1 MADKSMKSVIY
12 AEMDTT
18 GVTRGVAK
26 TTAEL
31 TKLNRTAASGARSA
45 GITATLQMTQAA
57 FQGVGT
63 LFGNVERRMNELNAA
78 ALKFS
83 GPAMGA
89 NMMANAE
96 RLKADISI
104 AKSVTPGSIAM
115 SKTKED
121 LAAGEA
127 ARIERQAGGIN
138 AGMGAVGRA
147 RGNLGATSDMLL
159 EMGGTWFAGI
169 EKLFSGDIQ
178 GVMDT
183 RSQLMGQAGEL
194 VSAENYSYG
203 AQTPGRGMQGSEELL
218 RQIAK
223 NTSGGAQ

>member
-104 AKSVTPGSIAM
+104 AKSLTPGSIAM

-127 ARIERQAGGIN
+127 ARIERNAGGIN
-138 AGMGAVGRA
+138 AGMGTTA
-147 RGNLGATSDMLL
+147 RVTGNLGATKDILS
-159 EMGGTWFAGI
+159 EMAGTFFSQYERLA
-169 EKLFSGDIQ
+169 SGDISGAFEARAQ
-178 GVMDT
+178 GI
-183 RSQLMGQAGEL
+183 SQSSEL
-194 VSAENYSYG
+194 INAQNYSY
-203 AQTPGRGMQGSEELL
+203 AAPTPGRGMQGSEELL

>member
-159 EMGGTWFAGI
+159 EMGGTWFSGI

-194 VSAENYSYG
+194 VNAENYSY
-203 AQTPGRGMQGSEELL
+203 AAPTPGRGMQGSEELL